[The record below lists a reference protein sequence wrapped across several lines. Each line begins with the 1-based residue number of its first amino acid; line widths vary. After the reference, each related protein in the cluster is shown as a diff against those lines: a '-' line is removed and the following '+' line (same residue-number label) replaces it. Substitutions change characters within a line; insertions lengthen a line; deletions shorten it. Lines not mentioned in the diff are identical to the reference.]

1 MHQILINLKHFLY
14 SVAIV
19 MSLLPV
25 CVLNAQVPGKWLV
38 DSLPA
43 GVWHS
48 PVVSPDGGL
57 LFLVNQGNP
66 RNMGTANANDIWMLQ
81 RQEDGSWGGAMHLGA
96 TVNSRL
102 TDGIAAAGPA
112 GSWLLLFSPEKG
124 LAPRIAQR
132 AGRAWQL
139 TDSIHIAEISDWAQ
153 VRYCFLDASK
163 TVFLFSADWEGGFG
177 GQDIYKSVRTADGHW
192 TKPENLGAGI
202 NSAQNDIAPLLAADE
217 ETLYY
222 ESYADGRR
230 MLRMSRKNIR
240 TNQWERSSEVK
251 VSLPS
256 SNPQGP
262 RLALFPDGK
271 NLVMVETDSLGNTRP
286 RWQALPDN
294 AAAKPMQVLRGSC
307 EMPVFSDNTDVEV
320 YMRELKT
327 GHVKPLYIDPLGN
340 FCALLPVAAIVSVE
354 GRKPGY
360 FSAPVLL
367 NVEKEVPDLQINWR
381 QLGSFSTDYYQR
393 EDTIKLL
400 QARLQEVG
408 RQMAV
413 LRERYEIK
421 LPQLAYR
428 VREMSAHEWE
438 DLEIGSLEDYFEE
451 VEVRQMS
458 GNSLVRFMHLL
469 EEDGMVTGLIDSF
482 LNDLRR
488 SRSPQL
494 YSNMDESGWDSITA
508 SVFRDLTGR
517 SESSEV
523 ALMKLSEEEREAAKN
538 AIKFLSVPL
547 DLLTNQGYQNMKEL
561 TAEAVELYIHEKT
574 YTQLGEELHDYAQIQ
589 SVKDEKLSDS
599 AESREDVRLLKDVED
614 VGQPPLAVQQV
625 TLTFGRMY
633 EGARFIIDDFYFH
646 DNGTDLTDKGLMIAA
661 YLQWLLQTHPGMGIQ
676 VSCHTHGNMHHSKA
690 IDQTMQRARSIQTSL
705 TDMGIDYR
713 RVIPKGYGKSL
724 PIAAADSLL
733 TNQRTEV
740 LITVMRK

>member
-1 MHQILINLKHFLY
+1 
-14 SVAIV
+14 
-19 MSLLPV
+19 MSLLPG
-25 CVLNAQVPGKWLV
+25 CMLNAQVPGKWLV

-139 TDSIHIAEISDWAQ
+139 TDSIHIAEVSDWAQ

-163 TVFLFSADWEGGFG
+163 SVFLFSADWEGGFG

-251 VSLPS
+251 VFLPS
-256 SNPQGP
+256 SSPQGP

-307 EMPVFSDNTDVEV
+307 QMPVFSDNTDVEV

-367 NVEKEVPDLQINWR
+367 NAEKEVVDPVINWL
-381 QLGSFSTDYYQR
+381 QLGSLSTDYYQR
-393 EDTIKLL
+393 EDTIKLR
-400 QARLQEVG
+400 QERLQEVG

-438 DLEIGSLEDYFEE
+438 DNEIGSYKE
-451 VEVRQMS
+451 VYDAIVGRQMS
-458 GNSLVRFMHLL
+458 KDSFTRFVHLL
-469 EEDGMVTGLIDSF
+469 EEDRIVRGLIDSF

-488 SRSPQL
+488 SRSQQL
-494 YSNMDESGWDSITA
+494 YSNMDESDWDSIAA

-517 SESSEV
+517 LESSEV
-523 ALMKLSEEEREAAKN
+523 ALMKLSEKEREEAEKIIKN
-538 AIKFLSVPL
+538 LSVPL
-547 DLLTNQGYQNMKEL
+547 DLLPDQGYQNMKEL
-561 TAEAVELYIHEKT
+561 TAEAVELYIHEKM

-589 SVKDEKLSDS
+589 SVKDEKLSDW
-599 AESREDVRLLKDVED
+599 AESREDVRLLEDVED
-614 VGQPPLAVQQV
+614 VSQPLSAVQQV
-625 TLTFGRMY
+625 TLTFRRMY
-633 EGARFIIDDFYFH
+633 EGARFVIDDFYFH
-646 DNGTDLTDKGLMIAA
+646 DNGTDLTDKGLMIVA

-676 VSCHTHGNMHHSKA
+676 VSCHTHRSMHHSKA

-705 TDMGIDYR
+705 IDMGIDYR

-724 PIAAADSLL
+724 PIAAADSLS

-740 LITVMRK
+740 LITVMRR

>member
-1 MHQILINLKHFLY
+1 MHQILINLKHFFY

-19 MSLLPV
+19 MSLLPG

-48 PVVSPDGGL
+48 PVVSPEGSL

-66 RNMGTANANDIWMLQ
+66 RNMGTANANDVWMLQ
-81 RQEDGSWGGAMHLGA
+81 RQENGSWGSAMHLGA

-112 GSWLLLFSPEKG
+112 ASWLLLFSPEKG

-139 TDSIHIAEISDWAQ
+139 TDSIHIAEVSDWTQ
-153 VRYCFLDASK
+153 VRHCFLDVSK

-177 GQDIYKSVRTADGHW
+177 GQDIYKSVLTADGHW

-262 RLALFPDGK
+262 RLALLPDGK
-271 NLVMVETDSLGNTRP
+271 SLVMVETDSLGNTRP

-307 EMPVFSDNTDVEV
+307 RMPAFSDNTDVEV
-320 YMRELKT
+320 YLRELKT
-327 GHVKPLYIDPLGN
+327 GHAKPLFIDPLGN

-360 FSAPVLL
+360 FSVPVLL
-367 NVEKEVPDLQINWR
+367 NAEKEAVDPVINWR
-381 QLGSFSTDYYQR
+381 QLGSLSTDYYQR
-393 EDTIKLL
+393 EDTIRLK
-400 QARLQEVG
+400 QERLQEVG

-413 LRERYEIK
+413 LRERYEIR
-421 LPQLAYR
+421 LPQLAHR
-428 VREMSAHEWE
+428 VREMSVHEWG

-451 VEVRQMS
+451 VQVRQMS
-458 GNSLVRFMHLL
+458 GNSLVRFVHLL
-469 EEDGMVTGLIDSF
+469 EEDSMVTGLIDSF

-488 SRSPQL
+488 SRSPQV
-494 YSNMDESGWDSITA
+494 YSNMDESGWDSIAA

-547 DLLTNQGYQNMKEL
+547 DLLPDQGYQNMKEL
-561 TAEAVELYIHEKT
+561 TAEAVELYRHEKV
-574 YTQLGEELHDYAQIQ
+574 YAQLEEELHDYAQIQ
-589 SVKDEKLSDS
+589 SVKDEKLTERD
-599 AESREDVRLLKDVED
+599 ENKEDVPLLGED
-614 VGQPPLAVQQV
+614 EDISQPLPAAHQV

-633 EGARFIIDDFYFH
+633 KGARFIIDDFYFYE
-646 DNGTDLTDKGLMIAA
+646 NGTDLTDKGLMIAA
-661 YLQWLLQTHPGMGIQ
+661 YLQWLLQTHPGVDIQ
-676 VSCHTHGNMHHSKA
+676 VSCHTHGKMHHSKA
-690 IDQTMQRARSIQTSL
+690 MDKTMQRARSIEGELEKT
-705 TDMGIDYR
+705 GIDR
-713 RVIPKGYGKSL
+713 TRVRAKGYGKSL
-724 PIAAADSLL
+724 PIAAADSLS

-740 LITVMRK
+740 LITAMRK